1 MKKNIFYGL
10 TALLCIAAF
19 GTGARENADSQNIY
33 EDLMISEELKM
44 QDKMDDA
51 SAQARKLL
59 EQKPEPVKLE
69 IPKEI
74 EPAQLRKRTP
84 LEIKKAA
91 PENLSPAPFGLL
103 WGATIADIND
113 LGITLTPIEVKDYV
127 NTFTATNL
135 PKPISGFQSVNV
147 IFGQEN
153 ELWRIIAYGDLLSDD
168 STASRVMLEYRKYYA
183 LLEKKYGNA
192 HETYIPGAVDVDQ
205 DNELDI
211 QTQPSFVPS
220 KDIPNQQNAPGLLK
234 QLQSGQ
240 AVIYATFQ
248 DKNTGAALAVSV
260 DGEGKS
266 YITID
271 YKSLRILRQREA
283 QTLDAL

>member
-1 MKKNIFYGL
+1 MKKSICYILAALFC
-10 TALLCIAAF
+10 TAAA
-19 GTGARENADSQNIY
+19 GVRAQENPASAEIY
-33 EDLMISEELKM
+33 ENLLISEDLKM

-51 SAQARKLL
+51 STQARKLL
-59 EQKPEPVKLE
+59 EQKPDPVKLNVPE
-69 IPKEI
+69 GI
-74 EPAQLRKRTP
+74 EPARLRKRTP

-135 PKPISGFQSVNV
+135 PKPIPGFQNVNV

-153 ELWRIIAYGDLLSDD
+153 ELWRIIAYGDLLNDD
-168 STASRVMLEYRKYYA
+168 ASASRVMLEYRRYYA

-192 HETYIPGAVDVDQ
+192 HETYIPAATNVDQ
-205 DNELDI
+205 TDEFSSE
-211 QTQPSFVPS
+211 PAFVPS
-220 KDIPNQQNAPGLLK
+220 KDIPNQQNAPDLLK

-240 AVIYATFQ
+240 TVIYATFQ
-248 DKNTGAALAVSV
+248 DENTGAALAVGV

>member
-1 MKKNIFYGL
+1 MKKNIFYTL

-19 GTGARENADSQNIY
+19 GAGAQENADSQNIY

-59 EQKPEPVKLE
+59 EQKPKPAKLE
-69 IPKEI
+69 IPEEI

-113 LGITLTPIEVKDYV
+113 LGISLTPIEVKDYI

-153 ELWRIIAYGDLLSDD
+153 ELWRIIAYGDLLSND
-168 STASRVMLEYRKYYA
+168 SSASRVMLEYRRYYA

-192 HETYIPGAVDVDQ
+192 HETYIPAATNVDQ
-205 DNELDI
+205 TDEFS
-211 QTQPSFVPS
+211 TEPSFVPS
-220 KDIPNQQNAPGLLK
+220 KDIPNQQNAPDLLK

-248 DKNTGAALAVSV
+248 DENTGAALTVSV